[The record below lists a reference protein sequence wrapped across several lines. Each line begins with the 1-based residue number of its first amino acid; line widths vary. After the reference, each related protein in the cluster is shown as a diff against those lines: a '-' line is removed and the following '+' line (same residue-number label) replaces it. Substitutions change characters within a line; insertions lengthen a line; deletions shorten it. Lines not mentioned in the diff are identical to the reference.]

1 CQVPMLLYESRA
13 LDAEAKAEIAAV
25 TDRYQ
30 EVWQATLDELATSG
44 RLRSS
49 AAPLRLLLF
58 GMLNWSSQW
67 YRPDGAL
74 SLDEIATAAAELL
87 LPFLSELRQEH
98 VDDIGTGQQSGA
110 G

>member
-1 CQVPMLLYESRA
+1 MRRSRPA
-13 LDAEAKAEIAAV
+13 SPPSSADACAAAF
-25 TDRYQ
+25 DRYQ
-30 EVWQATLDELATSG
+30 VPWQETLDALQKAGKLA
-44 RLRSS
+44 S
-49 AAPLRLLLF
+49 AAAPVRLLLF